1 MDKNTKLA
9 LELEREYEQTGDNA
23 GTPMPKAKSIA
34 EAVAV
39 AKKRKAKIGTS
50 IDPDVLE
57 AFKAK
62 AARLGIPYQTLL
74 NSIVKRYV
82 DGTLDIEAA

>member
-1 MDKNTKLA
+1 MDKNTELA

-23 GTPMPKAKSIA
+23 GTTMPTAKSMA
-34 EAVAV
+34 EAVAI

-62 AARLGIPYQTLL
+62 AIRVGIPYQTLL

-82 DGTLDIEAA
+82 DGKLDIEAA